1 MIMAHG
7 VNTFT
12 ICEDDNDIKSGDNFF
27 DPLRVLA
34 MTINYIEFN
43 IMLDTINCLRCI

>member
-7 VNTFT
+7 VNTFK
-12 ICEDDNDIKSGDNFF
+12 ICEDIKSGDNFF
-27 DPLRVLA
+27 HPLRVLA

-43 IMLDTINCLRCI
+43 IMLDIINCLRCI